1 MQRTLIATVAA
12 AALLTLAG
20 TAQAQTDDLNSYAE
34 VGYSK
39 VTIKVDDIG
48 LKTAPAVLSSVLG
61 YWINPNLAVEAHLGL
76 AMGSDDI
83 TDNGMSSGAKAKLG
97 TNIGLFLRP
106 SVEVSDGLELFGRV
120 GWQRSRLKITASNE
134 SAYGSGN
141 DLAFGFGA
149 NYHLSKT
156 SYLQLSWLNHFS
168 KDGLSAKGVGLSY
181 GYRF

>member
-1 MQRTLIATVAA
+1 MQRHLIATVAA

-20 TAQAQTDDLNSYAE
+20 TAQAQTSDLSTYVE

-39 VTIKVDDIG
+39 VTIKADDIG
-48 LKTAPAVLSSVLG
+48 LKTAPAVLTTTLG
-61 YWINPNLAVEAHLGL
+61 YRINPNLAVEANLGL

-83 TDNGMSSGAKAKLG
+83 ADDGVSSGAKAKLG

-106 SVEVSDGLELFGRV
+106 SVEVAEGLELFGRF
-120 GWQRSRLKITASNE
+120 GWQRSRLKVSASGE
-134 SAYGSGN
+134 SASGTGN
-141 DLAFGFGA
+141 DLAYGFGA
-149 NYHLSKT
+149 NYYLSKT

>member
-83 TDNGMSSGAKAKLG
+83 TDLAPHEKIGRGLAFVPQTENIFASLTILENLQLALDILPKAQRPRRLEAMFGMFPDLASRPRLRAGCGVAAAAAAVALP
-97 TNIGLFLRP
+97 LRP
-106 SVEVSDGLELFGRV
+106 PPLCCPCPCAAPLP
-120 GWQRSRLKITASNE
+120 LP
-134 SAYGSGN
+134 
-141 DLAFGFGA
+141 
-149 NYHLSKT
+149 
-156 SYLQLSWLNHFS
+156 
-168 KDGLSAKGVGLSY
+168 
-181 GYRF
+181 